1 MKKSTL
7 IVLLIVSLVALLA
20 VGGTLAWFTATA
32 EPVTNTF
39 TAGTVEISIID
50 EYEEV
55 KNWNPGDTAEKEV
68 SVKNEGTKDAYVRV
82 KLTPAWG
89 DIVEGKFVG
98 DLQLSTDN
106 VTLNWY
112 DDDWMLYEGY
122 YYYMGVLDAK
132 ATTELLLQSVKLEG
146 AATDNDYQGKV
157 FRIKVEAEA
166 VQASNDAYQDIWNM
180 DNLPWEENEEAT

>member
-50 EYEEV
+50 EYGEV

-89 DIVEGKFVG
+89 APGENGFAPDSGLEI
-98 DLQLSTDN
+98 SN
-106 VTLNWY
+106 VTLNWNKE
-112 DDDWMLYEGY
+112 DWMLHRDY
-122 YYYMGVLDAK
+122 YYYKKVLPAGE
-132 ATTELLLQSVKLEG
+132 TTELLLKSVKLEG
-146 AATDNDYQGKV
+146 ADTGNKYQGKV
-157 FRIKVEAEA
+157 FRIDVEADA
-166 VQASNDAYQDIWNM
+166 VQASNNAYQDVWNM
-180 DNLPWEENEEAT
+180 DNLPWEENGEAT